1 MLTEY
6 MLSFEDG
13 SIEKHKESQ
22 RLWVKDKDPVVEFNM
37 GWIETYIDPMGG
49 RAYYEVIKINNKGWV
64 AITDKQKSRK
74 FKQLV
79 DNAEKFVK
87 CLPWP
92 KQFEKDIFIQPEF
105 TAIDVVCFASD
116 GCPLGINIPN
126 YDDVV
131 EECGS
136 KNVCLSNAYPK
147 IKITDMN
154 FALDSDKEL
163 LVKIGQDSY
172 NLHVG
177 CHELLGHGTGKIFKK
192 NDNETFNFDHLKTF
206 NPLTNNIINSF
217 YCNNQNFESKF
228 GDICRS
234 YEECRADLCGLFF
247 CFFKDIQAIFE
258 VDELDY
264 KDTIYVIWLMYI
276 RKAIIGLQLYNET
289 TTKWGQ
295 AHTQGA
301 WVFVQFLLK
310 YQTSGH
316 EILKVEIDEKEKN
329 FQILLNK
336 YNLLEYGQ
344 DIAAKLLLRLQ
355 VWKSTG
361 DSENAKEFY
370 YEFSKVNDYFLKIKK
385 IIEDK
390 KQPRRLELNN
400 NLVLEN
406 SNKSITIK
414 IYNESFEGI
423 IESFRDR

>member
-1 MLTEY
+1 
-6 MLSFEDG
+6 
-13 SIEKHKESQ
+13 
-22 RLWVKDKDPVVEFNM
+22 
-37 GWIETYIDPMGG
+37 
-49 RAYYEVIKINNKGWV
+49 
-64 AITDKQKSRK
+64 
-74 FKQLV
+74 
-79 DNAEKFVK
+79 
-87 CLPWP
+87 
-92 KQFEKDIFIQPEF
+92 
-105 TAIDVVCFASD
+105 
-116 GCPLGINIPN
+116 
-126 YDDVV
+126 
-131 EECGS
+131 
-136 KNVCLSNAYPK
+136 
-147 IKITDMN
+147 
-154 FALDSDKEL
+154 
-163 LVKIGQDSY
+163 
-172 NLHVG
+172 
-177 CHELLGHGTGKIFKK
+177 
-192 NDNETFNFDHLKTF
+192 
-206 NPLTNNIINSF
+206 
-217 YCNNQNFESKF
+217 
-228 GDICRS
+228 
-234 YEECRADLCGLFF
+234 
-247 CFFKDIQAIFE
+247 
-258 VDELDY
+258 
-264 KDTIYVIWLMYI
+264 MYI